1 MTERVVEN
9 LNTGLSSTLE
19 ASPRVFLLG
28 EDILDPYG
36 GAFQATR
43 GLSLKFPEQVLST
56 PISEQAIVALANG
69 MALAGDQP
77 IVEIMFGD
85 FLSLAFDQILNI
97 GSKIPEMT
105 GSRTAHQVVIRTP
118 YGAHRGY
125 GSTHSQSLQKHFIGI
140 PNIALYEMSPF
151 HDSADVFSAMLHN
164 QTLALH
170 FENKILYTKRFID
183 PNKPYDIFHIE
194 RLQGE
199 NNFVALKTTSKEFTN
214 LVIICAG
221 GLVHDAMATARTQLI
236 EHERE
241 TTIVVPSK
249 LYPLDL
255 NPILSI
261 CENTRQIVVIEEGI
275 IGGSWGE
282 TLAQSLYS
290 KIWEKIRNQI
300 LLIGSRD
307 FAIPSARHLEE
318 EVVINPSRI
327 QQLINE
333 AINE

>member
-9 LNTGLSSTLE
+9 LNTGLSRTLE
-19 ASPRVFLLG
+19 VSPRVLLLG

-105 GSRTAHQVVIRTP
+105 GSRTAHQVIIRTP

-125 GSTHSQSLQKHFIGI
+125 GSTHSQSLQKHFIGM

-183 PNKPYDIFHIE
+183 PKPYDIFHIE

-199 NNFVALKTTSKEFTN
+199 NDFVALKTTTKEFTN
-214 LVIICAG
+214 LVIICTG
-221 GLVHDAMATARTQLI
+221 GLVHDAMAIAKTQLI
-236 EHERE
+236 ENERE
-241 TTIVVPSK
+241 TTIVVPSR

-255 NPILSI
+255 NPIVPI
-261 CENTRQIVVIEEGI
+261 CEKTQQIVVIEEGI

-290 KIWEKIRNQI
+290 KIWGKISNQI
-300 LLIGSRD
+300 LLIASRD

-318 EVVINPSRI
+318 EVVVNPGRI
-327 QQLINE
+327 QQLIDE
-333 AINE
+333 AIN